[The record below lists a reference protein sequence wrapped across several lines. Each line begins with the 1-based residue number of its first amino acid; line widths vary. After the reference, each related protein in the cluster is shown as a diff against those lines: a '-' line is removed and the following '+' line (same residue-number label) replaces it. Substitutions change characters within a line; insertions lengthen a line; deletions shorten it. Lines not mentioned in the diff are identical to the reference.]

1 MTLTYQTIATAT
13 VTSPASSITF
23 SSIPAT
29 YQHILIRGV
38 LRSTAVASNT
48 IATAT
53 FNGVTSGY
61 SRTRGIEASTSSSTN
76 RNSSAANMGLGAL
89 NAADIEANT
98 FSSVSW
104 IIPNYANSDNKH
116 GVWHG
121 LMNSKSITSY
131 ATHIATTSQITAPI
145 TSITINDSGGGQ
157 WAAGCVLY
165 LIGLSS

>member
-13 VTSPASSITF
+13 VTSPATSITF

-29 YQHILIRGV
+29 YQHLLIRGV
-38 LRSTAVASNT
+38 LRSTTSSSNT
-48 IATAT
+48 IGTAT
-53 FNGVTSGY
+53 FNGVATGY
-61 SRTRGIEASTSSSTN
+61 SRTRGIEAFTTSSSG
-76 RNSSAANMGLGAL
+76 RNSSQTSMGLGAI

-104 IIPNYANSDNKH
+104 IIPNYANSDFKH

-145 TSITINDSGGGQ
+145 TSITINDVGGGQ